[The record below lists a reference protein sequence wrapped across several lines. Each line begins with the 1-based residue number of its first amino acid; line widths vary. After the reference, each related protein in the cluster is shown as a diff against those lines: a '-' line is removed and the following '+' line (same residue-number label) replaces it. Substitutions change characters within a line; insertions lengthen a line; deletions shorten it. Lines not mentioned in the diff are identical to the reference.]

1 MNTKLYIL
9 LLVLCSTMNTF
20 AQPSINAYKYVTVNE
35 RFDFLKSSDQYQ
47 LNSLTAFLLE
57 KKGFIVVDKQ
67 NDYPQDLAQNNCLN
81 LQANVIKVKGFLKT
95 KLQLVLSNCM
105 NTVIFTSEIGSSKLK
120 NYKDAYFEALR
131 KVFELTNF
139 NYAYT
144 GNASSEISPTSP
156 KPAIQPLARQDSQ
169 SLTVTK
175 EVTAAKQAP
184 QVVDS
189 KTSLT
194 VFSGLEIIQTNS
206 GYDFIDSSSNSIK
219 YSVHATL
226 FDNVYIIEGQA
237 GIIYKRGQNWV
248 REYIENGKT
257 TIEAL
262 DIKR

>member
-35 RFDFLKSSDQYQ
+35 RFNFLKSSDQYQ

-139 NYAYT
+139 NYTYT

-156 KPAIQPLARQDSQ
+156 KPAIQP
-169 SLTVTK
+169 LTVTK

-194 VFSGLEIIQTNS
+194 VSSGLEIIQTIS

-226 FDNVYIIEGQA
+226 FENVYIIEGQA

>member
-9 LLVLCSTMNTF
+9 LLVLTSTLNTF
-20 AQPSINAYKYVTVNE
+20 AQSSINAYKYVTVNE

-47 LNSLTAFLLE
+47 LNSLTAFLLK

-67 NDYPQDLAQNNCLN
+67 NNYPQDLAQNNCLN
-81 LQANVIKVKGFLKT
+81 LQANVISVKGFLKT
-95 KLQLVLSNCM
+95 KLQLVLTNCM

-120 NYKDAYFEALR
+120 NYKDAYYEALR
-131 KVFELTNF
+131 KVFELSNF
-139 NYAYT
+139 NYTYT
-144 GNASSEISPTSP
+144 GNASPEIPPTPP

-169 SLTVTK
+169 PLTVAK